1 MKRAAVAIVVALAM
15 LLAVFLT
22 NKYLVGSISFVARQD
37 DPKQIE
43 EYIHYLEALLTSIDQ
58 LVSML
63 VTIQLSLFVLAGF
76 ALNKRLRETHVA
88 SVTLISLGSIFM
100 LTALMSLTLGY
111 TARIQ
116 ALTLIQFGTWHF
128 ESVQTTVIWQS
139 ILLVLSAVAAGCMML
154 VALLDRNAAIR
165 EEEK

>member
-1 MKRAAVAIVVALAM
+1 
-15 LLAVFLT
+15 
-22 NKYLVGSISFVARQD
+22 
-37 DPKQIE
+37 
-43 EYIHYLEALLTSIDQ
+43 
-58 LVSML
+58 
-63 VTIQLSLFVLAGF
+63 
-76 ALNKRLRETHVA
+76 
-88 SVTLISLGSIFM
+88 M

-154 VALLDRNAAIR
+154 VALLDRNAEIR
-165 EEEK
+165 EEEN